1 MSMGFGPLMTVD
13 GMGGGG
19 AESDTTGELTTVN
32 SSLLCK
38 VEPAGDSDR
47 GTGWVTG
54 ELVETPAL
62 PPVRSAAAMSSEVI
76 ERAWLSTDTGRSDVA
91 TRIKGCGA

>member
-13 GMGGGG
+13 GMGGG
-19 AESDTTGELTTVN
+19 AESDTTGEGTTVK

-38 VEPAGDSDR
+38 IEPSGDSDC

-54 ELVETPAL
+54 ELVEVPAL
-62 PPVRSAAAMSSEVI
+62 PSGRSAAAMSSEVI
-76 ERAWLSTDTGRSDVA
+76 ERAWLSTDTGRSDVV